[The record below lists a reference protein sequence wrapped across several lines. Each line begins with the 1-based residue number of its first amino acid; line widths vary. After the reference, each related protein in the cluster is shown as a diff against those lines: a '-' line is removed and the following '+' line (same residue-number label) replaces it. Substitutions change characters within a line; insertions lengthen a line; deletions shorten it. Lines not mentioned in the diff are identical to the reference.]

1 MILLLATRYRVYVAW
16 LLFIAADV
24 SFALTARAGEG
35 GCRVL
40 YRAPAGMSSRM
51 PVLPSISNGPIPAWE
66 PGRPA
71 TARKVGSSP
80 RLAPKA
86 ISSSP
91 AHLRVGGPNQPEM
104 GSFKSVNMS
113 NMVNLFTGNFSYNIP
128 LLDVGGYPVNLYY
141 DGEVGLEQDASW
153 VGLGWNINPG
163 SISRNMRGI
172 PDDFDGTDT
181 LVQTTNLKPDITFGV
196 TTSADLE
203 GIGIKVLPASL
214 GLSTGVSWNS
224 YLGLALDLGV
234 KGGVNFKV
242 ADKVLSEKGSLS
254 LGASLG
260 GNLSSRSGLTLSPNV
275 SLTSKLFQ
283 NDRQFTLGAA
293 LSTSYNSR
301 EGIKS
306 LQITDQASANV
317 HLAEDKDLNY
327 GEVLH
332 ANTINFARPSY
343 LPTMRVPMLYSNYS
357 GKFQLGGAI
366 DGIYVSGEIEA
377 YEQRSTI
384 DPGKYMQYKPMV
396 GYLYYENATDNPN
409 AVTDFTRFN
418 DREVTPNTPIIS
430 APQYTY
436 DVYTIQGEGTGGS
449 IRPYRGDLGYVRDN
463 YTGSQNNNTGVGVD
477 IGLPGHYGVNLQL
490 INTPTTVTEWT
501 AGNTLHSSIPFTPP
515 TTNGSWENVCFR
527 NPGEPGVLDNN
538 AYNRIGGTDLVRFEV
553 TGDPHNPEITTLLD
567 RFSKVGNFT
576 ASVNPTGPG
585 AYTRQKRGQVIN
597 FFNADDASLVGLDKK
612 IRSYNN
618 QTLLDPIGDTL
629 LYTAM
634 ARDSGYRRGHHIS
647 QIDVTESNGKRYIY
661 GLPVYNV
668 VQQDYTFTVDESG
681 PGTPDLSDTIQYNP
695 AERNPAY
702 ASTDSRDGYV
712 QITQTPAYA
721 HSFLL
726 TGLLSPDYVDVTGDG
741 ITDDDLGQ
749 AVKFNYTEIADQNGK
764 PVLHQWRTPV
774 GADIANFNP
783 GTRSQVKDDKGL
795 ISYGE
800 RESWYLHSIETKT
813 MIAVFKLEN
822 RCDGK
827 GVGGVDGGVN
837 SLDSSSRALKQIDL
851 YSKSDLRQNGLAGAH
866 PIKTVHFAYSYTL
879 CPGTRDNTNGQGKL
893 TLDSVWFTFNGQTRL
908 NKDKYA
914 FSYTDTVKI
923 NDTCRSFG
931 NPAYVSYASDRWGTY
946 KPQSMNP
953 GGVKNS
959 DFPYTPQDQP
969 GQAQSPKAA
978 LDTNAAAWSL
988 KRILLPS
995 GGQLEIGY
1003 ESDDYAYV
1011 QNLHAMDMFTVAGFG
1026 STSGA
1031 YSNRL
1036 FDISWSGIVENNYL
1050 FVKVPWAGKTAGDV
1064 LQQYL
1069 LGDSMLA
1076 VKLDVIMPTGTE
1088 RITSYAK
1095 FDSYGVHDSSTI
1107 WIHLI
1112 NVNNVGPLSLTAV
1125 EYLKEQLPAEAFPGY
1140 DNSKGGGL
1148 ERVADALIGMWD
1160 NLEHA
1165 FSDPV
1170 SYLRGQGKAQ
1180 ATVAGQ
1186 CFVRLNDPDGFK
1198 YGGGQRVK
1206 FVKLKDNWQKMTG
1219 QYNSVYTQTYD
1230 YTTTETFNGTTRTI
1244 SSGVAAYE
1252 PGIGGDENPFQNIV
1266 QVQDKLP
1273 LGPAS
1278 YGAIEMPI
1286 LEPFFPAP
1294 TVGYSQITVRSVSSI
1309 PPGKQQ
1315 KSRSGIGRQVTQ
1327 FYTAKDFPVYY
1338 SNTWFDPST
1347 DLEAH
1352 DASTLNFF
1360 HNYAFD
1366 SRALSQGFLV
1376 ATNDMHGKM
1385 RSQTSYADND
1395 TTLKVNYTENFY
1407 RNTGVNGLNETFPFV
1422 SAAQGGAISSGN
1434 LGIDIEL
1441 MTDTREFTV
1450 QSSSE
1455 DIQGQ
1460 VDYFP
1465 PYFWIPFIWPV
1476 TGSSENDY
1484 RAITTTKVIGYHAV
1498 LDSVVV
1504 YDKGSMVSTK
1514 NLLYDAETGDVV
1526 VTRTNN
1532 EFDQPLYSTSYPA
1545 WWAYDGMGPAY
1556 RNIGYRYSDTP
1567 ALNFTNGILM
1577 SPQFD
1582 VSQLVSG
1589 DELLVTSPSPKGSC
1603 PQASAPVSKLWV
1615 MDLNK
1620 NNPPFP
1626 ATTPSFIFIDS
1637 AGNPYTDTNVISIRV
1652 IRSGRRNMLDEK
1664 AAMVTSM
1671 NSPIVTS
1678 NGTQML
1684 RIDSSCK
1691 VLSATGAEFS
1701 EKWQTDQD
1709 EIRRFTPVYNAAICS
1724 YVPVQNCTGTLE
1736 NINPYVKGLL
1746 GNFRNFR
1753 TMVCYGPR
1761 TEADPTATTNLS
1773 KNGFIANF
1781 SPYWNFGGSGLQPNT
1796 TSPLWIE
1803 SVRTTR
1809 VNAQGLEL
1817 ETKNALDIYTSAQYG
1832 YNKTLPVAVTNNSP
1846 YYEMVYEGFE
1856 DNAYAQSVDNTVGT
1870 PCPLRQA
1877 NFIGMPNSQLVF
1889 TDTTGFAAHTGKYVL
1904 GVNGNATA
1912 SLSIPIIS
1920 ADNYNY
1926 TFSFGTDTSRS
1937 FTSPGVNVSFLPS
1950 NPSGVTSA
1958 ATLLYSPTSANIQPN
1973 SYSSTTVTGEKW
1985 DCYIQIYTQGTY
1997 TFTASVEA
2005 FTDPETGKVNSQTV
2019 TITDLSGTQF
2029 GYLSVSHN
2037 QTGGNEY
2044 SSSSISVAL
2053 CPGIYHIQGQCSDGV
2068 NALFQNTNAADDEYI
2083 WNCSNCTSQLYTGL
2097 TTQNGCISTTPITG
2111 STTMENPVFNMPG
2124 GVPMVISAWVRESP
2138 PVITSGADT
2147 VTAYSHSAITVF
2159 TGTKDTTFY
2168 PQGPIIDGWQRIEGY
2183 FTPVASG
2190 TAKISFVDSTG
2201 NMSYF
2206 DDIRIHPFNAE
2217 MKSYIYDPV
2226 SLRLSAE
2233 LDDNNYA
2240 TFYEYDEEGTLV
2252 RTKAET
2258 QRGIQT
2264 IKETRSAKQKNI
2276 TTIQ

>member
-1 MILLLATRYRVYVAW
+1 VFYRP
-16 LLFIAADV
+16 
-24 SFALTARAGEG
+24 
-35 GCRVL
+35 
-40 YRAPAGMSSRM
+40 PAVFSTGMSAMSSGPNGFDFAPGPDGPR
-51 PVLPSISNGPIPAWE
+51 LISE
-66 PGRPA
+66 PGRLA
-71 TARKVGSSP
+71 T
-80 RLAPKA
+80 APKA
-86 ISSSP
+86 VHSSRWIKQTTAPSP
-91 AHLRVGGPNQPEM
+91 ARASIGGPNQPEM

-128 LLDVGGYPVNLYY
+128 LLDIGGYPVNLYY
-141 DGEVGLEQDASW
+141 DGEVGPEQDASW

-181 LVQTTNLKPDITFGV
+181 LVQTTNLKPNVTYGV
-196 TTSADLE
+196 STGADFE
-203 GIGIKVLPASL
+203 YTGIKFLPPSL
-214 GLSTGVSWNS
+214 NLTVGVSWNN
-224 YLGLALDLGV
+224 YLGMALDLGV
-234 KGGVNFKV
+234 KGGVGFKI

-260 GNLSSRSGLTLSPNV
+260 GDLSSRSGLTLSPST
-275 SLTSKLFQ
+275 SLTAGFYSD
-283 NDRQFTLGAA
+283 DRNFTLGSS

-301 EGIKS
+301 QGIKS
-306 LQITDQASANV
+306 LQISEQASANIQNADGNS
-317 HLAEDKDLNY
+317 LPYSED
-327 GEVLH
+327 LH
-332 ANTINFARPSY
+332 SNAINFARPSY
-343 LPTMRVPMLYSNYS
+343 LPTIRVPMVNSAFS
-357 GKFQLGGAI
+357 GHFQLGG
-366 DGIYVSGEIEA
+366 GIYGAFTSAEMEA
-377 YEQRSTI
+377 YEQISSI
-384 DPGKYMQYKPMV
+384 DPSKYMQYKPMV
-396 GYLYYENATDNPN
+396 GYLYYENAMDNPN

-463 YTGSQNNNTGVGVD
+463 YTGSQDRSTGVGVD
-477 IGLPGHYGVNLQL
+477 IGPPGHYGANLNL
-490 INTPTTVTEWT
+490 IKTPTTITEWT

-538 AYNRIGGTDLVRFEV
+538 AYTRIGGTDLVRFEV

-567 RFSKVGNFT
+567 RFSKAGNFT
-576 ASVNPTGPG
+576 GSVNPTGPG
-585 AYTRQKRGQVIN
+585 AYTRQKRGQVID
-597 FFNADDASLVGLDKK
+597 FFNADDATLVGLDKK

-618 QTLLDPIGDTL
+618 HMLLDPSADTL

-634 ARDSGYRRGHHIS
+634 ARDSGYRKGHHIS
-647 QIDVTESNGKRYIY
+647 QINVTESNGKRYIY

-668 VQQDYTFTVDESG
+668 VQRDYTFTVHNSNVS
-681 PGTPDLSDTIQYNP
+681 TPDQSDTVTYDP
-695 AERNPAY
+695 SERNPAY

-712 QITQTPAYA
+712 QVTQTPAYA

-749 AVKFNYTEIADQNGK
+749 AVKFNYTEIVDQYGN
-764 PVLHQWRTPV
+764 PVLHQWRTPA
-774 GADIANFNP
+774 GAGIANFNP

-813 MIAVFKLEN
+813 MIAVFTLEN

-827 GVGGVDGGVN
+827 GVTGVDSGVN
-837 SLDSSSRALKQIDL
+837 SLDTSSRALKQIDL

-879 CPGTRDNTNGQGKL
+879 CRGTRDNTNGQGRL
-893 TLDSVWFTFNGQTRL
+893 TLDSVWFTFNRQTRL

-914 FSYTDTVKI
+914 FSYLDTATFIDPVTLQPAV
-923 NDTCRSFG
+923 DTFG
-931 NPAYVSYASDRWGTY
+931 NPAYVSHASDRWGTY

-959 DFPYTPQDQP
+959 DFPYTPQNQA
-969 GQAQSPKAA
+969 GQRQSPKAA

-1026 STSGA
+1026 STPTA

-1050 FVKVPWAGKTAGDV
+1050 FVKVPFAGKTAGDV

-1076 VKLDVIMPTGTE
+1076 VKLDVTMPTGNE

-1095 FDSYGVHDSSTI
+1095 FDTYGVYDSATI

-1140 DNSKGGGL
+1140 DNSRGGGL
-1148 ERVADALIGMWD
+1148 EQVGDALIGLLD

-1180 ATVAGQ
+1180 STVVGQ
-1186 CFVRLNDPDGFK
+1186 CFARLNDPVGFK

-1206 FVKLKDNWQKMTG
+1206 FIKLKDNWQKMTG
-1219 QYNSVYTQTYD
+1219 QYNSTYTQTYD
-1230 YTTTETFNGTTRTI
+1230 YTTTETFNGATRTI

-1252 PGIGGDENPFQNIV
+1252 PGIGGDENPFQTIV
-1266 QVQDKLP
+1266 QIQDKLP
-1273 LGPAS
+1273 LGPTS

-1294 TVGYSQITVRSVSSI
+1294 TVGYSQVTVRSVSSI
-1309 PPGKQQ
+1309 PPGAQQ

-1338 SNTWFDPST
+1338 SNTWLDPST

-1352 DASTLNFF
+1352 DGSTTNFF
-1360 HNYAFD
+1360 HKYAFD

-1376 ATNDMHGKM
+1376 AVNDMHGKM

-1422 SAAQGGAISSGN
+1422 SAAQGGTISQGN

-1450 QSSSE
+1450 QSSGE
-1455 DIQGQ
+1455 EIQAQ
-1460 VDYFP
+1460 ADYFP
-1465 PYFWIPFIWPV
+1465 PFFWPVFIWPV
-1476 TGSSENDY
+1476 TASSENDY
-1484 RAITTTKVIGYHAV
+1484 RAVTTTKVIGYHAV

-1504 YDKGSMVSTK
+1504 YDKGSMVSTR
-1514 NLLYDAETGDVV
+1514 NLLYDAETGEVV

-1582 VSQLVSG
+1582 VCQLVSG
-1589 DELLVTSPSPKGSC
+1589 DELLVTSPNPRGSC

-1615 MDLNK
+1615 LDLNK
-1620 NNPPFP
+1620 NNSPFP

-1637 AGNPYTDTNVISIRV
+1637 AGNPYTNTNVIRLRV

-1664 AAMVTSM
+1664 AATVTSM

-1678 NGTQML
+1678 NGVQSL
-1684 RIDSSCK
+1684 HLDSTSS
-1691 VLSATGAEFS
+1691 VLTATAAEYG

-1709 EIRRFTPVYNAAICS
+1709 EIRRFTPVYNAATCS
-1724 YVPVQNCTGTLE
+1724 YIPVQNCTGTLE

-1761 TEADPTATTNLS
+1761 TEADPTQPTNLP

-1781 SPYWNFGGSGLQPNT
+1781 SPYWSFGSSGLQPNT
-1796 TSPLWIE
+1796 GSPLWIE

-1817 ETKNALDIYTSAQYG
+1817 ETKNALGIYTSAQYG
-1832 YNKTLPVAVTNNSP
+1832 YDKTLPIAVTNNSP
-1846 YYEMVYEGFE
+1846 YYEMAYEGFE
-1856 DNAYAQSVDNTVGT
+1856 DNAYAQSIDNTNAD

-1904 GVNGNATA
+1904 GVNGNSTA

-1926 TFSFGTDTSRS
+1926 TFSFGSDTSRS

-1958 ATLLYSPTSANIQPN
+1958 ASVSYSPTTTSILPN
-1973 SYSSTTVTGEKW
+1973 SYSSTTVTGEQW
-1985 DCYIQIYTQGTY
+1985 DCYIQIFTQGTY
-1997 TFTASVEA
+1997 TFSATVEA

-2019 TITDLSGTQF
+2019 NITDLSGTQF
-2029 GYLSVSHN
+2029 GYISVSHN

-2068 NALFQNTNAADDEYI
+2068 NALFHSTDAADDEYT
-2083 WNCSNCTSQLYTGL
+2083 WTCSNCTSQLYTGL
-2097 TTQNGCISTTPITG
+2097 TTQNGCISTTPIAG
-2111 STTMENPVFNMPG
+2111 STTMENPVFSMPA
-2124 GVPMVISAWVRESP
+2124 GVPMVVSAWVRESP
-2138 PVITSGADT
+2138 PVASSGADT
-2147 VTAYSHSAITVF
+2147 TTAYSHGYITVY

-2183 FTPVASG
+2183 FTPAASG
-2190 TAKISFVDSTG
+2190 TAKISFSNSTG
-2201 NMSYF
+2201 NMNYF

>member
-1 MILLLATRYRVYVAW
+1 
-16 LLFIAADV
+16 
-24 SFALTARAGEG
+24 
-35 GCRVL
+35 
-40 YRAPAGMSSRM
+40 
-51 PVLPSISNGPIPAWE
+51 
-66 PGRPA
+66 
-71 TARKVGSSP
+71 
-80 RLAPKA
+80 
-86 ISSSP
+86 
-91 AHLRVGGPNQPEM
+91 
-104 GSFKSVNMS
+104 
-113 NMVNLFTGNFSYNIP
+113 MVNLFTGNFSYNIP

-181 LVQTTNLKPDITFGV
+181 LVQTTNLKPDVTFGV
-196 TTSADLE
+196 RTSADLE
-203 GIGIKVLPASL
+203 GTGVKVLPPSL
-214 GLSTGVSWNS
+214 DLSVGVSWNN
-224 YLGLALDLGV
+224 YLGMALDLGV
-234 KGGVNFKV
+234 KGGVGFSV
-242 ADKVLSEKGSLS
+242 ADKVLSEKASLS

-260 GNLSSRSGLTLSPNV
+260 GDLSSRSGLTLSPSV
-275 SLTSKLFQ
+275 SLTASYFS
-283 NDRQFTLGAA
+283 NDRLFTLGPSLA
-293 LSTSYNSR
+293 TSYNSR

-306 LQITDQASANV
+306 LQISEQASAN
-317 HLAEDKDLNY
+317 
-327 GEVLH
+327 LH
-332 ANTINFARPSY
+332 SAQNGAWPWSEALHGNTINFARPSY
-343 LPTMRVPMLYSNYS
+343 LPSIRVPMLYSNFS
-357 GKFQLGGAI
+357 GKFQLGG
-366 DGIYVSGEIEA
+366 GIYGIFGSGEMEV
-377 YEQRSTI
+377 YEQMSSI
-384 DPGKYMQYKPMV
+384 DPSKFVQYKPMV

-477 IGLPGHYGVNLQL
+477 IGPPGHFGVNLQL
-490 INTPTTVTEWT
+490 INTPSTVTEWT

-515 TTNGSWENVCFR
+515 TPNGSWENVCFR
-527 NPGEPGVLDNN
+527 NPGEAGVLDNN

-553 TGDPHNPEITTLLD
+553 TGDPHIPQITTSLD
-567 RFSKVGNFT
+567 RFSKTGNFT
-576 ASVNPTGPG
+576 GSVNPTLPG
-585 AYTRQKRGQVIN
+585 AYTRQKRGQVVN
-597 FFNADDASLVGLDKK
+597 FFNADDAALVGLDKK

-618 QTLLDPIGDTL
+618 QTLLDPTADTL

-634 ARDSGYRRGHHIS
+634 VRDSGYRKGHHIS

-668 VQQDYTFTVDESG
+668 VQQDYTFTVHSSSVS
-681 PGTPDLSDTIQYNP
+681 TADLSDTVGYSI
-695 AERNPAY
+695 AERNPSY
-702 ASTDSRDGYV
+702 AGTDNRDGYV

-749 AVKFNYTEIADQNGK
+749 AVKFNYTEIADQNGN
-764 PVLHQWRTPV
+764 PVLHKWRTPA
-774 GADIANFNP
+774 GTDIANFNP

-813 MIAVFKLEN
+813 MIAVFMLEN

-827 GVGGVDGGVN
+827 GVGGVDSGVN
-837 SLDSSSRALKQIDL
+837 SLDTSSRALKQIDL
-851 YSKSDLRQNGLAGAH
+851 YSKSDLRKNGLGGSH
-866 PIKTVHFAYSYTL
+866 PIKTVHFSYSYTL
-879 CPGTRDNTNGQGKL
+879 CPGTRDNTNGRGKL

-914 FSYTDTVKI
+914 FSYTDTARI

-931 NPAYVSYASDRWGTY
+931 NPAYVSYASDRWGTF

-959 DFPYTPQDQP
+959 DFPYTPQNQP
-969 GQAQSPKAA
+969 GQAQSPKVA

-1026 STSGA
+1026 STSSA

-1036 FDISWSGIVENNYL
+1036 FDIAWNGIVENDYL

-1069 LGDSMLA
+1069 FGDSMLA
-1076 VKLDVIMPTGTE
+1076 VKMDVIMPTGNE

-1095 FDSYGVHDSSTI
+1095 FDTYGVYDSATI

-1140 DNSKGGGL
+1140 DNSRGGGL
-1148 ERVADALIGMWD
+1148 EQVGDALIGLLD

-1165 FSDPV
+1165 FSNPV

-1186 CFVRLNDPDGFK
+1186 CFARLNDPDGFK

-1206 FVKLKDNWQKMTG
+1206 FIKLKDNWQKMTG

-1230 YTTTETFNGTTRTI
+1230 YTTTETFSGATRTI

-1273 LGPAS
+1273 LGPSS

-1294 TVGYSQITVRSVSSI
+1294 LVGYSQVTVRSVSSI

-1338 SNTWFDPST
+1338 SNTWFDPNT

-1352 DASTLNFF
+1352 DASTTNFF
-1360 HNYAFD
+1360 YTYAFD

-1376 ATNDMHGKM
+1376 ATNDMHGKL

-1422 SAAQGGAISSGN
+1422 SAAQGGTISPGN

-1450 QSSSE
+1450 RSSSE
-1455 DIQGQ
+1455 DIQAQ
-1460 VDYFP
+1460 FDWFP
-1465 PYFWIPFIWPV
+1465 PFTWPLFVWPV
-1476 TGSSENDY
+1476 VGNSENDY
-1484 RAITTTKVIGYHAV
+1484 RAVTTTKVIGYHAV

-1514 NLLYDAETGDVV
+1514 NLLYDAETGEVV

-1567 ALNFTNGILM
+1567 ALKFINGILM

-1582 VSQLVSG
+1582 ATQFVSG
-1589 DELLVTSPSPKGSC
+1589 DELLVASYNPATPDCGGSTEYL
-1603 PQASAPVSKLWV
+1603 SRLWV
-1615 MDLNK
+1615 LDQNK
-1620 NNPPFP
+1620 NNAPFP
-1626 ATTPSFIFIDS
+1626 VTTPNFIFIDS
-1637 AGNPYTDTNVISIRV
+1637 AGNPYNNTNVTAVRV

-1664 AAMVTSM
+1664 AATITSM
-1671 NSPIVTS
+1671 NSPIVTKNGVQSLILDSTS
-1678 NGTQML
+1678 N
-1684 RIDSSCK
+1684 
-1691 VLSATGAEFS
+1691 VLSATAAEFG
-1701 EKWQTDQD
+1701 EHWQTDQD
-1709 EIRRFTPVYNAAICS
+1709 EIRKFDKVYNSATCS
-1724 YVPVQNCTGTLE
+1724 YDLVPDCNGTME
-1736 NINPYVKGLL
+1736 TINPYVKGLL

-1761 TEADPTATTNLS
+1761 NDTVPTAPTNLPQS
-1773 KNGFIANF
+1773 GFIANF
-1781 SPYWNFGGSGLQPNT
+1781 SPYWNFGSSGLQPNT

-1832 YNKTLPVAVTNNSP
+1832 YNKTLPIAVTNNSP
-1846 YYEMVYEGFE
+1846 YYQMAYEGFE
-1856 DNAYAQSVDNTVGT
+1856 DSAYAQSIDNTNPY
-1870 PCPLRQA
+1870 PCGFHQIG
-1877 NFIGMPNSQLVF
+1877 FINMPNTHLVN
-1889 TDTTGFAAHTGKYVL
+1889 TDTTGFSAHTGKYVL
-1904 GVNGNATA
+1904 GVTKNSTAGIEFPIVASDNFAYSLQFGSDTTRVLANPGLNITYSPTYPNSLYWSSIPSPVIATDTMLLQAPIWGNATHTFG
-1912 SLSIPIIS
+1912 LNWDGYIQIQHQG
-1920 ADNYNY
+1920 NY
-1926 TFSFGTDTSRS
+1926 TFDAS
-1937 FTSPGVNVSFLPS
+1937 VNSNYSFLANATIYANNETITIES
-1950 NPSGVTSA
+1950 LDGTVF
-1958 ATLLYSPTSANIQPN
+1958 ATLSPN
-1973 SYSSTTVTGEKW
+1973 SSGNPQLV
-1985 DCYIQIYTQGTY
+1985 
-1997 TFTASVEA
+1997 
-2005 FTDPETGKVNSQTV
+2005 KVSQTV
-2019 TITDLSGTQF
+2019 T
-2029 GYLSVSHN
+2029 
-2037 QTGGNEY
+2037 
-2044 SSSSISVAL
+2044 L
-2053 CPGIYHIQGQCSDGV
+2053 CPGIYHVIGVCSDILRTSYV
-2068 NALFQNTNAADDEYI
+2068 STDQSDDVYSYACHTCNAPFYENT
-2083 WNCSNCTSQLYTGL
+2083 
-2097 TTQNGCISTTPITG
+2097 TTVNGCISTTPING
-2111 STTMENPVFNMPG
+2111 STSMINPRFDMPA
-2124 GVPMVISAWVRESP
+2124 GVQMVLSAWVRET
-2138 PVITSGADT
+2138 PVTTSSGADT
-2147 VTAYSHSAITVF
+2147 A
-2159 TGTKDTTFY
+2159 TGYYNNHIIVYNGDSNVSLY
-2168 PQGPIIDGWQRIEGY
+2168 PKGAVIDGWQRYEGY
-2183 FTPVASG
+2183 FTPASSG
-2190 TAKISFVDSTG
+2190 TATISFVNSTG
-2201 NMSYF
+2201 STIYF